1 LLNTFLSKITL
12 YAASLD
18 SNYTACRKNLIMVI
32 SSSHN
37 YSKSDF
43 DIVNINTANKINVKR
58 FTQNGQIQIYQS
70 SYRGSYPSIIR
81 DSLRNAALG
90 RKVLLI
96 QFMKGGVKQ
105 GVDNAVKLCGNLTW
119 VRSSHSYDEYNQEEI
134 ENNKNL
140 KQSIHESTLELWDF
154 CKKELVSGQNDQII
168 LDEIFLAIE
177 MKIIDKDELI
187 STLENRFISGDV
199 ILTGTYI
206 PKDLFLMANQI
217 TELRS

>member
-1 LLNTFLSKITL
+1 
-12 YAASLD
+12 
-18 SNYTACRKNLIMVI
+18 MVI

-37 YSKSDF
+37 YAQSNVDVV
-43 DIVNINTANKINVKR
+43 DINTANKINVKK

-70 SYRGSYPSIIR
+70 SYRGSYPSVIR

-119 VRSSHSYDEYNQEEI
+119 VRSSHSFDQYNLEAI
-134 ENNKNL
+134 ENNDNL
-140 KQSIHESTLELWDF
+140 KKSIHESTLELWNF
-154 CKKELVSGQNDQII
+154 CKKELKSGVYEQII
-168 LDEIFLAIE
+168 LDEIFLAVE
-177 MKIIDKDELI
+177 MKIIDKDDLI

-199 ILTGTYI
+199 ILTGTDI
-206 PKDLFLMANQI
+206 PKELLLMANQI